1 MFTPTMWKRGKW
13 LQDKVKDRY
22 PTDDLSLNHL
32 VACTQL
38 SKEVSEVLD
47 CQPWKFERGM
57 EAESREKLLE
67 ELVDVFKFYIRLLVI
82 HDITPEEFQKAFDI
96 KSDIVEKRLL
106 NGETYESSE

>member
-38 SKEVSEVLD
+38 S
-47 CQPWKFERGM
+47 GM